1 MPEPILATPV
11 EPSALAQA
19 ERAIEL
25 AVSSP
30 RRARA
35 AAERAL
41 QQARA
46 TRDHE
51 AAVLAERAL
60 GLAAL
65 ELKEGA
71 AAVAHL
77 RRAVKIALGASL
89 DVRTAEARMSLGR
102 ALLHAGN
109 SRGAFRELELA
120 DSTLSG
126 IAAARLQFQR
136 ATLFH
141 HHHRLEEALAGY
153 RSALGAFRRAGDRL
167 WEARALNNRG
177 LIQAERGSL
186 PAAEADLIAAA
197 ELYSTLELDM
207 ALADVE
213 HNLGWVAARR
223 GDVPAALDWYDR
235 SQDRR
240 RSHGV
245 PIANGLSDRCELLL
259 SVRLVAE
266 ARSSAERAVAELASG
281 RMASETAE
289 ARLMLAE
296 AALLDGDRE
305 TAEAQAATAFR
316 SFARQARPHWA
327 SLARYTALRAS
338 LLDGTASPARLRAAS
353 RSAAALAEAGWTGPA
368 LDAQILSARLALALG
383 RTRVAR
389 ETLARIRVS
398 GREPV
403 ELRVRAKH
411 ASALLALADGRRREA
426 YAALRAGMRLL
437 AEHRTTL
444 GATELRAQVSGQGEE
459 IARLG
464 LRLAV
469 EDADPRRVLA
479 WFEEC
484 RASAIRLRPVR
495 PPDDETVAAE
505 LAELRRVASLAQAEG
520 LAGVDARHLRR
531 RQAELEESIRRRT
544 RRAPG
549 GAEVLVH
556 ARTAV
561 ELGALLGDRALIAYF
576 DLDGTLHA
584 VTVVRRAGR
593 SCTGSARQPR
603 RGRSSMR
610 SVSPCGGSHGGRTR
624 PRSARRCKP
633 LRCTRPT
640 ASTRHSCGRWRRPS
654 TGGRS
659 SSCRP
664 AACTRRRGRSRPAWP
679 AVPLTVAPSAASW
692 AAAEERRLEH
702 GGRLQRAAVTVGP
715 GLPFARAEGAAVAA
729 LYSAGEPLSGLAATA
744 PEVLAALEGADVA
757 HLAAHG
763 SFRADNPLFSS
774 LTLADGPLTVYDLES
789 LATPP
794 SLCVLSA
801 CESGLSDVRAGDEL
815 MGLTAALLSLGTAT
829 IVASVVAVPDEPTRT
844 LMTAF
849 HEQLA
854 AGLRPAEALAL
865 AQTGGGDG
873 GERFAARAGFVCFGA
888 G

>member
-305 TAEAQAATAFR
+305 TARGTGGDGVPQLRAPGEAALGL
-316 SFARQARPHWA
+316 ARPLHGT
-327 SLARYTALRAS
+327 SCLAARRHGIAR
-338 LLDGTASPARLRAAS
+338 TAS
-353 RSAAALAEAGWTGPA
+353 
-368 LDAQILSARLALALG
+368 
-383 RTRVAR
+383 
-389 ETLARIRVS
+389 
-398 GREPV
+398 
-403 ELRVRAKH
+403 
-411 ASALLALADGRRREA
+411 
-426 YAALRAGMRLL
+426 
-437 AEHRTTL
+437 
-444 GATELRAQVSGQGEE
+444 
-459 IARLG
+459 
-464 LRLAV
+464 
-469 EDADPRRVLA
+469 
-479 WFEEC
+479 
-484 RASAIRLRPVR
+484 
-495 PPDDETVAAE
+495 
-505 LAELRRVASLAQAEG
+505 
-520 LAGVDARHLRR
+520 R
-531 RQAELEESIRRRT
+531 RQPLRRRT
-544 RRAPG
+544 RRGGVDRSRARRPDPERAAGARARPDQGRPRDTGADPGERPRARRAPRARKARERAARSRRRPSPRGLCRAPG
-549 GAEVLVH
+549 GH
-556 ARTAV
+556 APPRRASHDPRR
-561 ELGALLGDRALIAYF
+561 DRA
-576 DLDGTLHA
+576 
-584 VTVVRRAGR
+584 
-593 SCTGSARQPR
+593 P
-603 RGRSSMR
+603 
-610 SVSPCGGSHGGRTR
+610 
-624 PRSARRCKP
+624 
-633 LRCTRPT
+633 
-640 ASTRHSCGRWRRPS
+640 RPS
-654 TGGRS
+654 Q
-659 SSCRP
+659 RP
-664 AACTRRRGRSRPAWP
+664 G
-679 AVPLTVAPSAASW
+679 
-692 AAAEERRLEH
+692 
-702 GGRLQRAAVTVGP
+702 
-715 GLPFARAEGAAVAA
+715 
-729 LYSAGEPLSGLAATA
+729 
-744 PEVLAALEGADVA
+744 
-757 HLAAHG
+757 
-763 SFRADNPLFSS
+763 
-774 LTLADGPLTVYDLES
+774 
-789 LATPP
+789 
-794 SLCVLSA
+794 
-801 CESGLSDVRAGDEL
+801 
-815 MGLTAALLSLGTAT
+815 
-829 IVASVVAVPDEPTRT
+829 
-844 LMTAF
+844 
-849 HEQLA
+849 
-854 AGLRPAEALAL
+854 
-865 AQTGGGDG
+865 
-873 GERFAARAGFVCFGA
+873 
-888 G
+888 

>member
-561 ELGALLGDRALIAYF
+561 EIGALLGDRALIAYF

-584 VTVVRRAGR
+584 VTVVEGRTLLHRLCPAAETRAELDALRFSLRRLARRTNPARVREAMQAAAMHAADRLDEALLRPLAPAVDGRPLVVVPTGSLHATPWAIAPSLAGR
-593 SCTGSARQPR
+593 
-603 RGRSSMR
+603 
-610 SVSPCGGSHGGRTR
+610 
-624 PRSARRCKP
+624 
-633 LRCTRPT
+633 
-640 ASTRHSCGRWRRPS
+640 
-654 TGGRS
+654 
-659 SSCRP
+659 
-664 AACTRRRGRSRPAWP
+664 
-679 AVPLTVAPSAASW
+679 AVTVAPSAASW

-729 LYSAGEPLSGLAATA
+729 LYGAGEPLSGLAATA